1 MAGDVVADRYEL
13 NEVVGSGG
21 MSSVYRAHDRVLE
34 RTVALK
40 VLHDRLVAQT
50 DVVERFSREAK
61 LVAGLSHHNIVAVID
76 RGEYAGSPF
85 IVLEY
90 ISGENLKQLLVRQG
104 PLPVERA
111 LELTI
116 EIADGL
122 AFAHQKGFVH
132 RDVKPQNVLL
142 NNKGEAKV
150 TDFGIARP
158 LEAQEGETQT
168 GTVLGTCD
176 YISPEQAQGRRVD
189 ERTDIYSLGIVLY
202 ELLTGHVPFAGENF
216 VAVAMQHINVP
227 AATGHAGAAGS
238 ATARRGGDRQGPRKR
253 SRGPLRD
260 DGWFR
265 AELEACLAELR
276 AGENTGAT
284 GVLPVVGPGRSSP
297 PTPRRPRRRRRVL
310 ILAAVIVIV
319 ACIAGAA
326 ILIAVDHDNA
336 SGGGGDG
343 GHDGG
348 GTGGSAPIQ
357 LHGVSSY
364 DPYGNNHVENPQ
376 LVPLATDGNE
386 STFWSTETYRSSLAS
401 LGKPGVGIVLDA
413 GAARDVHLITV
424 TSDTPGY
431 TAVIQAGDA
440 EGGPFTD
447 DSPSKPG
454 GATTT
459 FRLNGKTARYY
470 VIWITDLGDNAA
482 VHVNEVTA
490 R

>member
-50 DVVERFSREAK
+50 DVVDRFSREAK

-90 ISGENLKQLLVRQG
+90 VSGENLKQLLVRQG

-116 EIADGL
+116 EIAGGL

-142 NNKGEAKV
+142 NGKGEAKV

-202 ELLTGHVPFAGENF
+202 ELLTGKVPFTGENF
-216 VAVAMQHINVP
+216 VAVAMQHINAPTPPVTLERPEVP
-227 AATGHAGAAGS
+227 RRVEAAIDKALAKEPEDRFETMAAF
-238 ATARRGGDRQGPRKR
+238 AE
-253 SRGPLRD
+253 
-260 DGWFR
+260 
-265 AELEACLAELR
+265 ELEGCLADLR

-284 GVLPVVGPGRSSP
+284 GVLPVVQPDRSSP
-297 PTPRRPRRRRRVL
+297 PGPRGP
-310 ILAAVIVIV
+310 AA
-319 ACIAGAA
+319 
-326 ILIAVDHDNA
+326 
-336 SGGGGDG
+336 GGG
-343 GHDGG
+343 
-348 GTGGSAPIQ
+348 
-357 LHGVSSY
+357 
-364 DPYGNNHVENPQ
+364 
-376 LVPLATDGNE
+376 
-386 STFWSTETYRSSLAS
+386 
-401 LGKPGVGIVLDA
+401 
-413 GAARDVHLITV
+413 
-424 TSDTPGY
+424 
-431 TAVIQAGDA
+431 
-440 EGGPFTD
+440 
-447 DSPSKPG
+447 
-454 GATTT
+454 
-459 FRLNGKTARYY
+459 
-470 VIWITDLGDNAA
+470 
-482 VHVNEVTA
+482 
-490 R
+490 

>member
-40 VLHDRLVAQT
+40 VLHERLVAQT

-90 ISGENLKQLLVRQG
+90 VSGENLKQLLVRQG

-116 EIADGL
+116 EIANGL

-142 NNKGEAKV
+142 NGKGEAKV

-158 LEAQEGETQT
+158 LEAHEGETQT

-189 ERTDIYSLGIVLY
+189 ERTDIYSLGIVLF
-202 ELLTGHVPFAGENF
+202 ELLTGKVPFTGENF
-216 VAVAMQHINVP
+216 VAVAMQHINAPTPPVTLERPEVP
-227 AATGHAGAAGS
+227 RRVEAAIEKALAKDP
-238 ATARRGGDRQGPRKR
+238 GDRFETMAAFA
-253 SRGPLRD
+253 D
-260 DGWFR
+260 
-265 AELEACLAELR
+265 ELDASLVELR

-284 GVLPVVGPGRSSP
+284 GVLPVVPPDRSSP
-297 PTPRRPRRRRRVL
+297 SKPPRRRRLRRVL
-310 ILAAVIVIV
+310 IAAAAIVII

-326 ILIAVDHDNA
+326 ILITGDNDGA
-336 SGGGGDG
+336 SVGGGGGDG
-343 GHDGG
+343 PSRPLDL
-348 GTGGSAPIQ
+348 TAVNSW
-357 LHGVSSY
+357 
-364 DPYGNNHVENPQ
+364 DPYGDHHENTGTIGY
-376 LVPLATDGNE
+376 ATDGDP
-386 STFWSTETYRSSLAS
+386 STYWSTESYYDPATGPFAN
-401 LGKPGVGIVLDA
+401 KPGVGIIL
-413 GAARDVHLITV
+413 AASAPVKARTLTV
-424 TSDTPGY
+424 TSSTPGY
-431 TAVIQAGDA
+431 TAVIQTGTSPT
-440 EGGPFTD
+440 GPFAD
-447 DSPSKPG
+447 DSSSQKG
-454 GATTT
+454 GAITT
-459 FRLNGKTARYY
+459 FHLNGTDARYY
-470 VIWITDLGDNAA
+470 LIWLTDRGDNGS
-482 VHVNEVTA
+482 VHINGVTA
-490 R
+490 TQPG

>member
-13 NEVVGSGG
+13 IEVVGSGG

-40 VLHDRLVAQT
+40 VLHERLVAQA

-76 RGEYAGSPF
+76 RGEYLGSPF

-116 EIADGL
+116 EIAEGL

-142 NNKGEAKV
+142 NGKGEAKV

-202 ELLTGHVPFAGENF
+202 ELLTGEMPFAGENF
-216 VAVAMQHINVP
+216 VAVAMQHINATPPPVTLARPEVP
-227 AATGHAGAAGS
+227 RRVETVIDKALAKDPE
-238 ATARRGGDRQGPRKR
+238 ARFQTMADFA
-253 SRGPLRD
+253 D
-260 DGWFR
+260 
-265 AELEACLAELR
+265 ELNVCLAELR
-276 AGENTGAT
+276 VGENTGAT
-284 GVLPVVGPGRSSP
+284 GVLPVIGPDRSSP
-297 PTPRRPRRRRRVL
+297 PKPRRPRRRRRVL
-310 ILAAVIVIV
+310 IAVVVLVIL

-326 ILIAVDHDNA
+326 ILITQDNDGT
-336 SGGGGDG
+336 GGRGGDG
-343 GHDGG
+343 GGV
-348 GTGGSAPIQ
+348 
-357 LHGVSSY
+357 LHPLSLTAVDSW
-364 DPYGNNHVENPQ
+364 DPYGDHHENDGTIGYT
-376 LVPLATDGNE
+376 TDGDP
-386 STFWSTETYRSSLAS
+386 TTYWSTESYYNPATGPFAN
-401 LGKPGVGIVLDA
+401 KPGVGIIL
-413 GAARDVHLITV
+413 AASAPVKARTLTIT
-424 TSDTPGY
+424 SSTPGY
-431 TAVIQAGDA
+431 TAVIKTGPSPT
-440 EGGPFTD
+440 GPFTD
-447 DSPSKPG
+447 DSSSQT
-454 GATTT
+454 GAALTI
-459 FRLNGKTARYY
+459 FHLNGTESRYY
-470 VIWITDLGDNAA
+470 LIWLTDRGDNGA
-482 VHVNEVTA
+482 VHINGVTA
-490 R
+490 MQSG